1 MHLVAAELLKLRTT
15 RLWWALTV
23 SLVALTLLGGILTVV
38 FSGDVP
44 GFELSSEFAQRNLFG
59 AGGNSRLFA
68 LVLGI
73 IAMAGEY
80 RQGTITPTFLAHP
93 RRSEVVLAKGLA
105 YGCAGLALGVVTSV
119 VAAGVAY
126 GGLALRGVDVVLP
139 TGEILSLLGGSTGAA
154 ALFGVIGVG
163 VGALVPNQIVAVV
176 AALVEQLVVEP
187 LLFNF
192 FPEQGRFLMGGAA
205 SILSGVPGPGAT
217 LSLWVATVVLAG
229 WCAALLLGGVAIA
242 ERKDVT

>member
-139 TGEILSLLGGSTGAA
+139 TGEILSLLGDRPAQRPCSA
-154 ALFGVIGVG
+154 
-163 VGALVPNQIVAVV
+163 
-176 AALVEQLVVEP
+176 
-187 LLFNF
+187 
-192 FPEQGRFLMGGAA
+192 
-205 SILSGVPGPGAT
+205 
-217 LSLWVATVVLAG
+217 
-229 WCAALLLGGVAIA
+229 
-242 ERKDVT
+242 